1 MLTTT
6 GIIIMTIYTVTMLYS
21 IVNDKTRKTSQRIGK
36 ILLSI
41 GEGILLYTGSIWFV
55 VLSLGAVV
63 LSAAAILLVPVI
75 KEALSLELENIAS
88 EGGVAWTVNK
98 AVALTAGAT
107 SLVVVGVY
115 CLMVTQGIAA

>member
-21 IVNDKTRKTSQRIGK
+21 IVNDTTRKTSQRIGK

-98 AVALTAGAT
+98 AVALTAGVT

>member
-21 IVNDKTRKTSQRIGK
+21 IVNDTTRKTSQRIGK

-98 AVALTAGAT
+98 AVALTAGVT

-115 CLMVTQGIAA
+115 

>member
-21 IVNDKTRKTSQRIGK
+21 IVNDTTRKTSQRIGK

-55 VLSLGAVV
+55 VLSLGAVA

>member
-21 IVNDKTRKTSQRIGK
+21 IVNDTTRKTSQRIGK

-63 LSAAAILLVPVI
+63 LSACAILLVPVI
-75 KEALSLELENIAS
+75 KEALSIELENIAS

>member
-21 IVNDKTRKTSQRIGK
+21 IVNDTTRKTSQRIGK

-107 SLVVVGVY
+107 SLIVVGVY